1 MRPYSTFAIDDL
13 EKLVDENTENKSLL
27 AEVKNELE
35 HRSSKKRQVALIEK
49 IEKLVA
55 VSYICIELPPGWID
69 HLALEKALSAHLCES
84 IKQGSVIKIN
94 VPVGCN
100 IMVSTAV
107 QMLSLINQLLEDHC
121 EVSINFCAGWSGT
134 MSYLKRIN
142 FFKHLN
148 SNVKVTPS
156 LRGKNLQTEY
166 EGNNYS
172 VVEIEKIDL
181 AKPDKNL
188 PTRLTQGVLNDTK
201 LGQEDKRRLNTA
213 VSTLFSELTT
223 NVCFHSKTVLPAYAV
238 CQRYTPDNKAVVH
251 VTVCDSGMGILDT
264 IRPALPIHYS
274 NHPEYQLLTD
284 EQLILK
290 MFLEGVSSKGDNNG
304 GSGLVSCAKQA
315 MKFRATICIRTNDI
329 LIQLTPSGDYYVLDT
344 QPLPYQL
351 MPLKGT
357 YITFQIPLDNLT

>member
-1 MRPYSTFAIDDL
+1 MRPYSTLTIDDL
-13 EKLVDENTENKSLL
+13 EKLVDENADNKNIL
-27 AEVKNELE
+27 AEVKNELGC
-35 HRSSKKRQVALIEK
+35 RSGKRRQIALVEK
-49 IEKLVA
+49 IDQLI
-55 VSYICIELPPGWID
+55 VSFHFCIELPMGWVD
-69 HLALEKALSAHLCES
+69 HLILERALSALSCET
-84 IKQGSVIKIN
+84 IPQGSFVKIN
-94 VPVGCN
+94 VPAGCN
-100 IMVSTAV
+100 IMVSAAV
-107 QMLSLINQLLEDHC
+107 QMLSLVNQLVDERC
-121 EVSINFCAGWSGT
+121 EIAINFCAGWSGS

-156 LRGKNLQTEY
+156 MLGRNLRTEY
-166 EGNNYS
+166 EGNNNS
-172 VVEIEKIDL
+172 VVEIEEISL
-181 AKPDKNL
+181 AKPDKSL

-201 LGQEDKRRLNTA
+201 LGQDDRRRLNTA

-223 NVCFHSKTVLPAYAV
+223 NVCFHSKTELPAYAV
-238 CQRYTPDNKAVVH
+238 CQRYTPDNRTVVH
-251 VTVCDSGMGILDT
+251 VTVCDSGIGILDT
-264 IRPALPIHYS
+264 IRPALPVHYS
-274 NHPEYQLLTD
+274 NHPEYQLLTN

-344 QPLPYQL
+344 QPLPNHL
-351 MPLKGT
+351 MHLKGT